1 MKPEAAPTPEPRQP
15 SAATLFW
22 GLTAQQAAILAAIVI
37 ATIAIYLPSLR
48 NGWVFDDW
56 QEFVQNNQIHSWSF
70 VSKSFIHDI
79 WWFRDPD
86 KLPQSAYYRPLENAW
101 FAANALLFGMRP
113 VAWHLAKLVLHALVV
128 ILCFRVAQL
137 LTGEIATALLS
148 AAIFAVMPAHVE
160 AVVWASSIPEPL
172 STAFELGAL
181 IFVIGRKPGW
191 SRGLF
196 AALIL
201 YACATL
207 THESAIL
214 FPLIIAAYAFLIERR
229 RAGESIRL
237 AAPFIAIALA
247 YLCARLYVLGA
258 DDFFG
263 APYSQTLAALGW
275 AKLAPPHGALDIVL
289 TAPAVL
295 LEYLGVLTM
304 PGIAGPAHDVNWI
317 ASAAPITIIS
327 VGVLAVLAA
336 IASAAAWRS
345 SHRNLYVFCA
355 AWSLLT
361 LAPSMKLNALNALVQ
376 DRLLYAPSF
385 GWSLAIA
392 IAAVQLAAVGPRART
407 AVAGATA
414 VVLAAYA
421 ISAMRIERYWHDNL
435 TFYTRCVAIDPHNVD
450 YLRLLVQLLNEKTD
464 FAGATNALQRAIK
477 LDPDNPYLHARL
489 ANEYALMQ
497 RPIDFQAEMKKTR
510 ALWGRPRPVQSP

>member
-1 MKPEAAPTPEPRQP
+1 MIKST
-15 SAATLFW
+15 AATAP
-22 GLTAQQAAILAAIVI
+22 LTQRDAAILAAIVL
-37 ATIAIYLPSLR
+37 ASIAIYLPSLR
-48 NGWVFDDW
+48 NGWVFDDSAGI
-56 QEFVQNNQIHSWSF
+56 VQNNQIHNWSF
-70 VSKSFIHDI
+70 VWNSFIHDV

-101 FAANALLFGMRP
+101 FAANALIFGMRP
-113 VAWHLAKLVLHALVV
+113 VAWHLAKIVLHAVVV

-137 LTGEIATALLS
+137 LTGEIATALLT

-181 IFVIGRKPGW
+181 LFLIGRKPGW
-191 SRGLF
+191 SRGLI

-229 RAGESIRL
+229 RAAIDPAGGAVHRDCDCVL
-237 AAPFIAIALA
+237 VRAPVR
-247 YLCARLYVLGA
+247 ARGRGFLRRAVL
-258 DDFFG
+258 
-263 APYSQTLAALGW
+263 PTLAALGW
-275 AKLAPPHGALDIVL
+275 AGLAPPHGALEIVL
-289 TAPAVL
+289 TAPVVL
-295 LEYLGVLTM
+295 LEYLGVLTV
-304 PGIAGPAHDVNWI
+304 PGIAGPAHNVNWTTG
-317 ASAAPITIIS
+317 SAPIALIS
-327 VGVLAVLAA
+327 VGVLAGLAA

-345 SHRNLYVFCA
+345 SHRNLYIFCA

-385 GWSLAIA
+385 GWSLALA

-464 FAGATNALQRAIK
+464 FTGATDALRRAVQ
-477 LDPDNPYLHARL
+477 LDPDNPYLHTRL

-497 RPIDFQAEMKKTR
+497 RPI
-510 ALWGRPRPVQSP
+510 

>member
-101 FAANALLFGMRP
+101 FAANTLLFGMRP

-317 ASAAPITIIS
+317 ASAARITIIS

-355 AWSLLT
+355 AWSLLSPSAFDET
-361 LAPSMKLNALNALVQ
+361 QRAERAGPGPPALCAVVWMEPCDCNRGGAARRRGPAGTQRGGRCDGGRAGRIRDFSVADRALLARQP
-376 DRLLYAPSF
+376 DILYALRGGRSAQRGLPP
-385 GWSLAIA
+385 A
-392 IAAVQLAAVGPRART
+392 
-407 AVAGATA
+407 AGATP
-414 VVLAAYA
+414 
-421 ISAMRIERYWHDNL
+421 ERENRFCGGDE
-435 TFYTRCVAIDPHNVD
+435 CAP
-450 YLRLLVQLLNEKTD
+450 
-464 FAGATNALQRAIK
+464 AG
-477 LDPDNPYLHARL
+477 D
-489 ANEYALMQ
+489 
-497 RPIDFQAEMKKTR
+497 
-510 ALWGRPRPVQSP
+510 